1 MMMMRTRTRTTTRT
15 DEDVYCGDEVVMMI
29 TTVMVIQPLLPR
41 YCIKKR
47 DRERESSSSSSGTM
61 ATMIM
66 GKKGGEEK

>member
-1 MMMMRTRTRTTTRT
+1 
-15 DEDVYCGDEVVMMI
+15 MMI